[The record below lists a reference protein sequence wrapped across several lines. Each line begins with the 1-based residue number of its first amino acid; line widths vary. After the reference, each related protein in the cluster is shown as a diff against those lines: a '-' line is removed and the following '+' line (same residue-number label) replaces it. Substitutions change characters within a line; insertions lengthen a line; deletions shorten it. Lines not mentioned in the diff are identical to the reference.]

1 MPIAGTDLGKV
12 WQGQEGMGIAEKV
25 DTSQSDGMKQ
35 YGFKLKL
42 ADLKERQAGNK
53 ATQANIYKRTQK
65 PEWWSIHDSEL
76 SQTHSDLMNETARL
90 MRTKGVQDPFALS
103 ADPEVIELQKKWNG
117 LETMAKTSK
126 DLREYSQKMQDA
138 EFRKTVDED
147 SFNQFNEWFGKNK
160 ISDIVK
166 NGSQPPSIRKKNP
179 IEDFGTYWM
188 PFIKQNGGF
197 EDKDGNELSR
207 EALSNIVAMKYA
219 SPNPDLAAFDQK
231 MLTGLDPKITAALEA
246 EQKKQALQGNQK
258 SLGQIYAENQLWRLA
273 QSQVTPY
280 NETSAIGEA
289 AKSFDDVR
297 TKVESGTTTIT
308 RVNNS
313 QEFETRA
320 QEASKNYLLGGSPQA
335 NKALRKYGITQDAI
349 QRNTPEA
356 QKAISDFASKVKLA
370 KKKDY
375 ERSEDELK
383 KWEIDLAKKAL
394 SEGQSDGAMLLKE
407 AKKAINNGDNHAPV
421 MGVLKNTI
429 SLGAGKNIT
438 DLRVKWIPNPLG
450 TGANVKVLE
459 ADYNI
464 LNSNGNWEKSPTPQI
479 IDLNDEAAQGA
490 ILGQYQSKT
499 SESKGNKISNISND
513 IKGAKGTFDNFTPN
527 TPQKNGAKDNKSVG
541 KSNAW

>member
-42 ADLKERQAGNK
+42 ADLKERQADNK

-103 ADPEVIELQKKWNG
+103 ADPDVIAVQKKWND
-117 LETMAKTSK
+117 LDTMAKTSK

-273 QSQVTPY
+273 QSQVAPADTEGY
-280 NETSAIGEA
+280 SKKVADGIQDITSQSDAGGVHKVTTVNYGQDREKIKQIAQETATLDLQNNP
-289 AKSFDDVR
+289 KLFR
-297 TKVESGTTTIT
+297 TYSKRYGTTDMNQLVSKVTNEIMAKKDQQFKVDNT
-308 RVNNS
+308 KPTNVNIKVGDGEKGTEGNDQWLGDLFSGDIEANQQARNALLGKNTSLGGVIDRVDVVQRDNAWGIDISYTSDDPDANGKRTQKS
-313 QEFETRA
+313 KFIKGSAEDSGLLLDLIQGA
-320 QEASKNYLLGGSPQA
+320 KQGQKKNYKRIVTPKPLLERIVPQSA
-335 NKALRKYGITQDAI
+335 TQ
-349 QRNTPEA
+349 QTVTP
-356 QKAISDFASKVKLA
+356 Q
-370 KKKDY
+370 
-375 ERSEDELK
+375 
-383 KWEIDLAKKAL
+383 
-394 SEGQSDGAMLLKE
+394 
-407 AKKAINNGDNHAPV
+407 NNG
-421 MGVLKNTI
+421 K
-429 SLGAGKNIT
+429 
-438 DLRVKWIPNPLG
+438 
-450 TGANVKVLE
+450 
-459 ADYNI
+459 
-464 LNSNGNWEKSPTPQI
+464 KS
-479 IDLNDEAAQGA
+479 A
-490 ILGQYQSKT
+490 Y
-499 SESKGNKISNISND
+499 
-513 IKGAKGTFDNFTPN
+513 
-527 TPQKNGAKDNKSVG
+527 
-541 KSNAW
+541 